1 MAGERSQEWMKAK
14 QAEDDSLNEN
24 ETWDIVQYE
33 NIPQNVKIIQA
44 KYVFDI
50 RRHSDGTIKKY
61 KVRLVAR
68 GDLQDPT
75 TYSDTYAGTA
85 NKKVVLLML
94 NLANYYDYEVASCDI
109 STAFLHGELEEE
121 VYMKHPD
128 GYYVKLK
135 KAIYGLK
142 QAANRFNAH
151 LKNSLTA
158 AGYETIFSD
167 GSTYKIKKDG
177 KIGYIVTH
185 VDDLLMISNCKEL
198 IMDTYEK
205 LLGVYKKMTF
215 DAEATEFIGY
225 AINRDR
231 SNKRMTL
238 SQHGNVDKVLDTFLS
253 IAPRTATTPYL
264 SDYYIDKSKY
274 ETPVP
279 LSTSEHTMYQRIVGS
294 LLYLA
299 INSRGDLLAATHAL
313 TRRMAA
319 PTTHSMLQARRAL
332 AYLYHTRDY
341 VLIFDGNDPSPVIYG
356 WADSS
361 FDVGS
366 MEKRSA
372 YGYCYQFG
380 LQSGM
385 FLNVC
390 RRSTIAAQSTTEAEY
405 YSLAEA
411 ARELLWIKN
420 FLYEIDQN
428 QVKVQRI
435 WQDNTTTIKLATSD
449 DVSERSKHIECKF
462 HFVKKLSAKGVI
474 DVQHMP
480 TDEMVADIFTKNL
493 LEPVFNKH
501 AMRIQGMA
509 QQRKKVTFNSHQ

>member
-1 MAGERSQEWMKAK
+1 MG
-14 QAEDDSLNEN
+14 
-24 ETWDIVQYE
+24 
-33 NIPQNVKIIQA
+33 
-44 KYVFDI
+44 
-50 RRHSDGTIKKY
+50 
-61 KVRLVAR
+61 
-68 GDLQDPT
+68 
-75 TYSDTYAGTA
+75 
-85 NKKVVLLML
+85 
-94 NLANYYDYEVASCDI
+94 
-109 STAFLHGELEEE
+109 
-121 VYMKHPD
+121 
-128 GYYVKLK
+128 
-135 KAIYGLK
+135 
-142 QAANRFNAH
+142 
-151 LKNSLTA
+151 
-158 AGYETIFSD
+158 
-167 GSTYKIKKDG
+167 
-177 KIGYIVTH
+177 
-185 VDDLLMISNCKEL
+185 
-198 IMDTYEK
+198 
-205 LLGVYKKMTF
+205 
-215 DAEATEFIGY
+215 
-225 AINRDR
+225 
-231 SNKRMTL
+231 
-238 SQHGNVDKVLDTFLS
+238 
-253 IAPRTATTPYL
+253 
-264 SDYYIDKSKY
+264 
-274 ETPVP
+274 
-279 LSTSEHTMYQRIVGS
+279 YQRIVGS

-299 INSRGDLLAATHAL
+299 INSRGDLLAATHSL
-313 TRRMAA
+313 TRRMAT

-361 FDVGS
+361 LDVGS

-405 YSLAEA
+405 YALAEA

-420 FLYEIDQN
+420 FLYEIDQY

-474 DVQHMP
+474 DVQHKP

-493 LEPVFNKH
+493 LEPVFNKY